1 MTEKDYSLL
10 RPFDLEAA
18 KAGAKVCWHE
28 DGEVAVDVMFVRDRV
43 IPLFEM
49 CFSEEQAAVFTHDDS
64 RRYLRAAPLCWV
76 EGKPVYPGDVLW
88 QTTLAGDVLKR
99 KAKQISADGSYL
111 EFEETGSWAMDGSV
125 SKLSW
130 AEPPPKP
137 VKRWINV
144 YPGMYRDGG
153 PCSTTMH
160 STKEAADDDL
170 MHGSIACIEI
180 ELPPIK
186 P

>member
-49 CFSEEQAAVFTHDDS
+49 CFSEERAAVFTHDDS

-76 EGKPVYPGDVLW
+76 EGKPVYPGDALEHTRLGEVVAKSEHASKGMLVVEKYDS
-88 QTTLAGDVLKR
+88 LALGNLAWPR
-99 KAKQISADGSYL
+99 
-111 EFEETGSWAMDGSV
+111 
-125 SKLSW
+125 
-130 AEPPPKP
+130 PKP
-137 VKRWINV
+137 VKRWINI
-144 YPGMYRDGG
+144 YPNTG
-153 PCSTTMH
+153 H
-160 STKEAADDDL
+160 STKAAADQAEAI
-170 MHGSIACIEI
+170 GRIACIEI

>member
-18 KAGAKVCWHE
+18 RDGAAIVALVDGGTKMEPRGFVKGPDCMGYCVVVTDEGVYRLGKAHE
-28 DGEVAVDVMFVRDRV
+28 YRM
-43 IPLFEM
+43 
-49 CFSEEQAAVFTHDDS
+49 
-64 RRYLRAAPLCWV
+64 APLCWV

-88 QTTLAGDVLKR
+88 QTTPAGDVLKR
-99 KAKQISADGSYL
+99 KAKGSYL

>member
-18 KAGAKVCWHE
+18 KAGVLLCDQSGSTLAGLLCCTPDSSGYFRAW
-28 DGEVAVDVMFVRDRV
+28 VDRIGGLVSSLPCKSIR
-43 IPLFEM
+43 L
-49 CFSEEQAAVFTHDDS
+49 
-64 RRYLRAAPLCWV
+64 APLCWV
-76 EGKPVYPGDVLW
+76 EGKPVYPGDALW

-111 EFEETGSWAMDGSV
+111 EFDETGSWAMDGSV

-137 VKRWINV
+137 IKRWVNI
-144 YPGMYRDGG
+144 YPAYSFESQDSANEYATSSR
-153 PCSTTMH
+153 
-160 STKEAADDDL
+160 
-170 MHGSIACIEI
+170 IACIEI

>member
-18 KAGAKVCWHE
+18 KAGVLLCDQSGSTLAGLLCCTPDSSGYFRAW
-28 DGEVAVDVMFVRDRV
+28 VDRIGGLVSSLPGKSIR
-43 IPLFEM
+43 L
-49 CFSEEQAAVFTHDDS
+49 
-64 RRYLRAAPLCWV
+64 APLCWV
-76 EGKPVYPGDVLW
+76 EGKPVYPGDALW

-111 EFEETGSWAMDGSV
+111 EFDETGSWAMDGSV

-137 VKRWINV
+137 IKRWVNI
-144 YPGMYRDGG
+144 YPAYSFESQDSANEYATSSR
-153 PCSTTMH
+153 
-160 STKEAADDDL
+160 
-170 MHGSIACIEI
+170 IACIEI